1 MESHGR
7 FSSEKMIFCPK
18 VVEIKLLRGNVLRY
32 AAQMMVKIDTEI
44 GQKDIIWM
52 ETRLKAEFNLEG

>member
-1 MESHGR
+1 
-7 FSSEKMIFCPK
+7 MIFCPK